1 MTRPWQGI
9 VGRGMSAV
17 QFDEYVA
24 ALEMSTWRPRFC
36 VVHNTGIPKFA
47 AWHRVPGPA
56 RMKALENYYRDPKPE
71 GQGWS
76 AGPHVFVADDLIWPF
91 TPLYTPG
98 VHAPSWNQ
106 IAWGVEAVGD
116 FNSESIPAPLFGN
129 LLATLTTLHRK
140 GTLDPATMRLHREDP
155 LTTHKVC
162 PGDHLS
168 KSAVIAGVQTALG
181 VPIAVV
187 DHPLPT
193 LRTLSVGA
201 RGSDVESLQ
210 HLLGLENLG
219 GGLGVFGPRTKAAV
233 VQFQTAHGLTADGVV
248 GSSTW
253 RALV

>member
-1 MTRPWQGI
+1 MPRPWQGI
-9 VGRGMSAV
+9 VGRGMSAA
-17 QFDEYVA
+17 QFDAYVQE
-24 ALEMSTWRPRFC
+24 LPMSTWRPKFC
-36 VVHNTGIPKFA
+36 VVHNTGIPMFA

-56 RMKALENYYRDPKPE
+56 RMAALEKYYRDDQK
-71 GQGWS
+71 WS

-106 IAWGVEAVGD
+106 IAWGVEWVGS
-116 FNSESIPAPLFGN
+116 FSTESIPAPLFGN
-129 LLATLTTLHRK
+129 AIAALTTLHRK
-140 GTLDPATMRLHREDP
+140 ATLDPAKMRLHREDP

-168 KSAVIAGVQTALG
+168 KAAVIAGVQTSLG
-181 VPIAVV
+181 QPVELV

-193 LRTLSVGA
+193 LRVLSLGS

-210 HLLGLENLG
+210 HLLKMENLG
-219 GGLGVFGPRTKAAV
+219 GGLGVFGPRTRTAV
-233 VQFQTAHGLTADGVV
+233 IEFQAAHGLVADGVV

>member
-9 VGRGMSAV
+9 VGRGMNAA
-17 QFDEYVA
+17 QFDAYVA
-24 ALEMSTWRPRFC
+24 ELPMSTWRPKFC
-36 VVHNTGIPKFA
+36 VAHNTGIPTFA
-47 AWHRVPGPA
+47 NWHRVPGPR
-56 RMKALENYYRDPKPE
+56 RMTALEEYYRDDK
-71 GQGWS
+71 GWS

-116 FNSESIPAPLFGN
+116 FNSETIPAPLFGN
-129 LLATLTTLHRK
+129 LIAVFTTLHRK
-140 GTLDPATMRLHREDP
+140 GSMDPAKLRLHREDP

-168 KSAVIAGVQTALG
+168 KSALIAGVQTSLG
-181 VPIAVV
+181 VPVAIV
-187 DHPLPT
+187 DHPVPT
-193 LRTLSVGA
+193 LRILAVGS

-233 VQFQTAHGLTADGVV
+233 VEFQSAHGLTADGVV